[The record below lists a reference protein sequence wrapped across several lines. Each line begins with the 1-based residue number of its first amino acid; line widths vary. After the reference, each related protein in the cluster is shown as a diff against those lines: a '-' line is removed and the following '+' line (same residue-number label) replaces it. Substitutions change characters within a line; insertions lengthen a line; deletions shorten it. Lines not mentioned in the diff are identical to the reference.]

1 MEKYIGIWNDS
12 EERGRLPL
20 SPVAFGD
27 GAKTVVPT
35 EAHLLLSVKE
45 GSAKLSYREG
55 DEELYDGTMLFIR
68 RGAEV
73 EFFEKSADFE
83 CEFVLFEAE
92 EAFLE
97 HLELPDVAIGEVGE
111 GVGITSVVKMSAY
124 ALEYYHDR
132 LRICAAVYSA
142 LAKIAR
148 DGMISRLE
156 RFDTLSE
163 RLSPAMLQI
172 EQRYMEQLTVRIL
185 AHSCSMSE
193 SVFTR
198 SFKRVYGCTP
208 VQYLI
213 KVRLEAAKEL
223 LATTDRSFDDIAKSC
238 GFKNAKYFG
247 DILKKNEH
255 VTPRE
260 LRAMYQ
266 GMTQVK
272 FF

>member
-1 MEKYIGIWNDS
+1 M
-12 EERGRLPL
+12 
-20 SPVAFGD
+20 
-27 GAKTVVPT
+27 
-35 EAHLLLSVKE
+35 
-45 GSAKLSYREG
+45 
-55 DEELYDGTMLFIR
+55 
-68 RGAEV
+68 
-73 EFFEKSADFE
+73 
-83 CEFVLFEAE
+83 
-92 EAFLE
+92 
-97 HLELPDVAIGEVGE
+97 
-111 GVGITSVVKMSAY
+111 
-124 ALEYYHDR
+124 
-132 LRICAAVYSA
+132 A

-156 RFDTLSE
+156 RFDNLSE

-172 EQRYMEQLTVRIL
+172 EQRYMEQLTVHTL
-185 AHSCSMSE
+185 AHSCSMNE
-193 SVFTR
+193 SVFSR
-198 SFKRVYGCTP
+198 SFKRVYGCSP

-213 KVRLEAAKEL
+213 KVRLEAAKKM
-223 LATTDRSFDDIAKSC
+223 LASSEVSFEEIAKKC

>member
-1 MEKYIGIWNDS
+1 MEKFVGLKNEND
-12 EERGRLPL
+12 EQEKLPI
-20 SPVAFGD
+20 SPVAFGS
-27 GAKTVVPT
+27 GAKTVIPS
-35 EAHLLLSVKE
+35 ESHLLISVRE
-45 GSAKLSYREG
+45 GSIKLASADG
-55 DEELYDGTMLFIR
+55 DEELFDGSMLFVHS
-68 RGAEV
+68 GAEV
-73 EFFEKSADFE
+73 EFSEKSRDFE
-83 CEFVLFEAE
+83 CDFVLFEAE
-92 EAFLE
+92 ETFLA
-97 HLELPDVAIGEVGE
+97 HLELPEVALGEVGE
-111 GVGITSVVKMSAY
+111 GVGIASVAKMSPY

-132 LRICAAVYSA
+132 LRICAAVYSS

-156 RFDTLSE
+156 RFDNLSE

-172 EQRYMEQLTVRIL
+172 EQRYMEPLSVRIL

-213 KVRLEAAKEL
+213 KVRLEEAKEL
-223 LATTDRSFDDIAKSC
+223 LATTDRSFEDIAKAC

-247 DILKKNEH
+247 DMLKKNEH
-255 VTPRE
+255 ITPRE

-266 GMTQVK
+266 GMTQIK